1 MGLQETRVAN
11 SNQIDLDS
19 VWGNNDYDMDF
30 VNPTGRSGGI
40 VSIQDPSILSK
51 NQVLSSWNYIAITGK
66 WKGINGVTTVVN
78 VYAPQSKT
86 DKRQLYPDLLEPKKN
101 MEGIWIF
108 LGNFNVIRYADE
120 RINSRFVQKNGQGF
134 Q

>member
-40 VSIQDPSILSK
+40 VSI
-51 NQVLSSWNYIAITGK
+51 
-66 WKGINGVTTVVN
+66 
-78 VYAPQSKT
+78 
-86 DKRQLYPDLLEPKKN
+86 
-101 MEGIWIF
+101 
-108 LGNFNVIRYADE
+108 
-120 RINSRFVQKNGQGF
+120 
-134 Q
+134 